1 MSEWWTY
8 SLSDFLLFSPPTYY
22 RLVELYN
29 LALWPAQLVAL
40 AIGAAI
46 LGVLGSRATWQGRII
61 MVVLALLWVWVA
73 WAYFLERYETINWAA
88 SYYAAGFVA
97 EAVLLLWRAVFPG
110 VSFRPN
116 QNLASRAGFVISASA
131 MFLYPLIA
139 PALQRPWTQA
149 EAFGIMPD
157 PTAIATLGIL
167 LLATSRFPWELSAI
181 PLLWCVISSATL
193 WAMDSVDA
201 FIPVLA
207 TCFIVVLAIRSAGLR
222 SKRGQDHRLNS
233 RSASAGGASV
243 ARRPHC
249 AQ

>member
-1 MSEWWTY
+1 
-8 SLSDFLLFSPPTYY
+8 
-22 RLVELYN
+22 
-29 LALWPAQLVAL
+29 
-40 AIGAAI
+40 
-46 LGVLGSRATWQGRII
+46 
-61 MVVLALLWVWVA
+61 MVVLAFLWVWVA

-88 SYYAAGFVA
+88 SYYAAGFMA
-97 EAVLLLWRAVFPG
+97 EAVLLLWRAAFPG

-116 QNLASRAGFVISASA
+116 QDLASRAGLVISASA

-149 EAFGIMPD
+149 ETFGIMPD

-193 WAMDSVDA
+193 WAMGSVDA
-201 FIPVLA
+201 LIPVLA
-207 TCFIVVLAIRSAGLR
+207 TCFVVVLAIRSAGLR
-222 SKRGQDHRLNS
+222 SRRGQDHRLNS